1 MRFILAGVLAV
12 AVGGVVGLGN
22 PTTAQAA
29 SLTGAWSGGGTVK
42 LKTGHKERVRCRVR
56 YTKGSGKTY
65 GVSATCATT
74 AGTISQSGRVV
85 KVRGNRYSGRLYNA
99 DYAVSGRISI
109 SVSGKRQTV
118 TVTSPKGNG
127 RLSLSKR

>member
-1 MRFILAGVLAV
+1 MRFILACVMAV
-12 AVGGVVGLGN
+12 AVSSFATVG
-22 PTTAQAA
+22 TANAA
-29 SLTGAWSGGGTVK
+29 SLAGAWSGGGTVK
-42 LKTGHKERVRCRVR
+42 LKTGQVERVRCRVR
-56 YTKGSGKTY
+56 YSKSSGKTF

-85 KVRGNRYSGRLYNA
+85 QVRGNRYSGRLYNA

-118 TVTSPKGNG
+118 TVTSSKGSG
-127 RLSLSKR
+127 RLSLSRR